1 MPVHQQ
7 LYGGNPSPL
16 MSPMLGCFCLNFIE
30 LSYENPILPRHS
42 IEWPSQCVPSFS
54 LYFQFYHDCF
64 ICFPNLYATICFPIV
79 FPSFFSDFLF
89 LPVFFSLFA
98 IFSQFHSLPP
108 NIKHPR
114 NHVWVSL
121 VGHRM
126 RMFIRWMKF
135 LILPIFPWISP
146 KLRTLLRPQ
155 ADFVFRDTAEL
166 SLEDFVET
174 VLQFRGQ
181 SPATVKA
188 PFTAGWANGNNY
200 CRYIG
205 NILLKSKGLS

>member
-1 MPVHQQ
+1 
-7 LYGGNPSPL
+7 
-16 MSPMLGCFCLNFIE
+16 
-30 LSYENPILPRHS
+30 
-42 IEWPSQCVPSFS
+42 
-54 LYFQFYHDCF
+54 
-64 ICFPNLYATICFPIV
+64 
-79 FPSFFSDFLF
+79 
-89 LPVFFSLFA
+89 
-98 IFSQFHSLPP
+98 
-108 NIKHPR
+108 
-114 NHVWVSL
+114 
-121 VGHRM
+121 M